1 MQRAEGH
8 AVVLGAGMSGLLA
21 ARALADFF
29 ERVTVIERDQ
39 LPADARSRRGIP
51 QGRHLHGLL
60 PRGCQALESLFPGLV
75 DELVGA
81 GAPEAQFLRDVR
93 FVLSGHE
100 LARGGG
106 GVASVLAS
114 RPLLEGAVR
123 AGVAA
128 LANVKIVD
136 GCDVAG
142 LVTDDGR
149 VTGAR
154 IRHRAGVEEVV
165 EAELVV
171 DAMGRGG
178 RTGAWLSDLGF
189 DPPAEE
195 RINCDLTYVSRFLR
209 MPQGALGSDQVVIVG
224 PVPGRP
230 RMMGL
235 GAQEGSRWHLT
246 LGGLAGERPPDDDNG
261 FLAFA
266 ETVAPPDVYAA
277 IRDAE
282 PLTDLVTHRT
292 PASIRRRYDRLR
304 RFPAG
309 LLVVGDALC
318 SFNPVYGQGMTVAA
332 LEAEALQRCLQA
344 GDRDLA
350 RRFFGAAA
358 DFIDPAWQ
366 MSAGGDL
373 ALPEIEGHRPL
384 SIRVLNR
391 YIARVHRA
399 AEHDPKV
406 AVAIRRVVALLDPPS
421 AITTP
426 AVVARVLIDQ
436 HRRTRAGRS
445 DGPAV
450 DGGM

>member
-1 MQRAEGH
+1 MRRAQGH

-21 ARALADFF
+21 ARVLADFF

-39 LPADARSRRGIP
+39 LPADARSRRGVP

-75 DELVGA
+75 DELMGA
-81 GAPEAQFLRDVR
+81 GAPQAQFLRDVR

-100 LARGGG
+100 LARGGAG
-106 GVASVLAS
+106 ADSILAS

-123 AGVAA
+123 AAVAA
-128 LANVKIVD
+128 LANLKIVD

-142 LVTDDGR
+142 LVIDDGR
-149 VTGAR
+149 VAGAR
-154 IRHRAGVEEVV
+154 IRHRAGVDEVV

-178 RTGAWLSDLGF
+178 RTGAWLSELGF

-195 RINCDLTYVSRFLR
+195 RINCDLSYVSRFLR

-235 GAQEGSRWHLT
+235 GAQEGGRWHLT
-246 LGGLAGERPPDDDNG
+246 LGGLAGERPPADDDNG

-266 ETVAPPDVYAA
+266 ETVAPADVYAA

-282 PLTDLVTHRT
+282 PLTELVRHRT
-292 PASIRRRYDRLR
+292 PASIRRRYERLR

-332 LEAEALQRCLQA
+332 LEAQALQRCLEA
-344 GDRDLA
+344 GDGDLA

-358 DFIDPAWQ
+358 DVIDPAWQ

-384 SIRVLNR
+384 STRVLNR
-391 YIARVHRA
+391 YIARMHRA

-406 AVAIRRVVALLDPPS
+406 AVAVRRVVALLDPPS
-421 AITTP
+421 AMTIP
-426 AVVARVLIDQ
+426 PVVARVLIGQ
-436 HRRTRAGRS
+436 HRRADHGHDNPPESR
-445 DGPAV
+445 
-450 DGGM
+450 